1 MRWSIAAAAPSAGD
15 TCVVIYW
22 FGRRTLCEGW
32 DVPFRFFDHTADVG
46 LELSAPTLPALFEEA
61 ALALSAVLSRSGRV
75 EPRRHVSVSLT
86 APSLEQLLVDWL
98 AELLGRFDVEL
109 WVTGGVEVTVDRGD
123 GRCSLQALVAGEPL
137 DLRRHPGALPVK
149 GITYHRLSVLQT
161 DDGWCAT
168 IVLDV

>member
-1 MRWSIAAAAPSAGD
+1 M
-15 TCVVIYW
+15 
-22 FGRRTLCEGW
+22 
-32 DVPFRFFDHTADVG
+32 PFRFFDHTADVG

-137 DLRRHPGALPVK
+137 DRCRHPHALPVK

-161 DDGWCAT
+161 ADGWCAT

>member
-1 MRWSIAAAAPSAGD
+1 M
-15 TCVVIYW
+15 
-22 FGRRTLCEGW
+22 
-32 DVPFRFFDHTADVG
+32 PFRFFDHTADVG

-61 ALALSAVLSRSGRV
+61 ALALSAVLCRSGRV

-123 GRCSLQALVAGEPL
+123 ECCSLQALVAGEPL
-137 DLRRHPGALPVK
+137 DLRGHPGALPVK

-161 DDGWCAT
+161 ADGWCAT

>member
-1 MRWSIAAAAPSAGD
+1 M
-15 TCVVIYW
+15 
-22 FGRRTLCEGW
+22 CEGW

-46 LELSAPTLPALFEEA
+46 LELRAPTLPALFEEA

-86 APSLEQLLVDWL
+86 ASSLEQLLVDWL
-98 AELLGRFDVEL
+98 AELLGWFDVEL

-123 GRCSLQALVAGEPL
+123 GRYSLQALGAGEPL

-149 GITYHRLSVLQT
+149 GITFHRLSVLQT
-161 DDGWCAT
+161 ADGWCAT

>member
-1 MRWSIAAAAPSAGD
+1 MAAPSAGN
-15 TCVVIYW
+15 TCVLIYW
-22 FGRRTLCEGW
+22 FGRRSLCEGW

-75 EPRRHVSVSLT
+75 EPKRQVSISLT
-86 APSLEQLLVDWL
+86 ASSIEQLLVDWL
-98 AELLGRFDVEL
+98 AGRFDVER
-109 WVTGGVEVTVDRGD
+109 WVTGVVEVTVDCGA

-149 GITYHRLSVLQT
+149 GITYHRLSVQQT
-161 DDGWCAT
+161 ADGWCAT
-168 IVLDV
+168 VVLDV

>member
-1 MRWSIAAAAPSAGD
+1 M
-15 TCVVIYW
+15 
-22 FGRRTLCEGW
+22 
-32 DVPFRFFDHTADVG
+32 PFRFFDHTADVG

-75 EPRRHVSVSLT
+75 EPRCHVSVSLT

-109 WVTGGVEVTVDRGD
+109 WVTGGVAVTVDRGD

-161 DDGWCAT
+161 ADGWCAT

>member
-1 MRWSIAAAAPSAGD
+1 M
-15 TCVVIYW
+15 
-22 FGRRTLCEGW
+22 
-32 DVPFRFFDHTADVG
+32 PFRFFDHTADVG

-75 EPRRHVSVSLT
+75 EPRCHVSVSLT

-123 GRCSLQALVAGEPL
+123 VRCSLQALVAGEPL

-161 DDGWCAT
+161 ADGWCAT